1 MGSDYEYSD
10 DDGEYYDDE
19 EMFDGTQD
27 EDDSGDDV
35 DMDNFGDDFK
45 VAAKGKRKS
54 YEVEY
59 ESLSQQAVEKLMQR
73 DVDHICGIFGVDI
86 KKLRGSKADTAN
98 LLLRYMGWNK
108 ERLIEK
114 YMDNATSVL
123 VAAGVTASEPV
134 SPPAAPVRTHSI
146 PAPNSST
153 PRRATTRGSK
163 LLSLASGS
171 KSAKSPPSTP
181 NPLQRQLSKKAD
193 EAFVCQICFNDAPDL
208 QTLSLSCEHAFCTEC
223 WTDYIVSKIRDESE
237 HSIRC
242 MAEGCA
248 LVAPDHFIRDVL
260 IPEPG
265 APVGDPAKEELNSK
279 TWSRLQELFAR
290 HFVGCNSSLKYC
302 PYPSC
307 TNTVSCPSAASKS
320 SLTTIVP
327 TVSCGARGIG
337 GSAQDVSQSQHFSL
351 GLQGKEHKFCF
362 GCDIEGDHRPV
373 ICGVAKMWLRKCRD
387 DSETANWIKSNTKEC
402 SACQSTIEKNG
413 GCNHMT
419 CKKCKHEFCWVCMG
433 PWSEHGTAWYSCN
446 RFDEKTGVDA
456 RDAQSKSRASLERYL
471 HYYNRWANHE
481 QSAKLSLDLYA
492 KTEKK
497 MEEMQI
503 TSALTWIEVQFMKK
517 AVEEV
522 DKCRMTLKWTYAMA
536 YYLAKGNE
544 KELFEDN
551 QRDLEKAVEDL
562 SELLESPIEADQIP
576 TLRQQVTNKTVYVQK
591 RNEIVLEDTANGFL
605 EDRWRW
611 NVSVPG
617 FDDPEDA

>member
-1 MGSDYEYSD
+1 MSSDYEFSD
-10 DDGEYYDDE
+10 DDGDYYDDE
-19 EMFDGTQD
+19 EMLDGTQ
-27 EDDSGDDV
+27 EDDM
-35 DMDNFGDDFK
+35 DMDAFGEDFK
-45 VAAKGKRKS
+45 VVPKGKHKA

-59 ESLSQQAVEKLMQR
+59 DSLSQAAVEKLMKQ
-73 DVDHICGIFGVDI
+73 DVDHICGIFGVDV
-86 KKLRGSKADTAN
+86 STAN
-98 LLLRYMGWNK
+98 LLLRYIKWNK

-114 YMDNATSVL
+114 YMDNPTTML
-123 VAAGVTASEPV
+123 VAAGVIVPEAS
-134 SPPAAPVRTHSI
+134 SQPAPAPIRTHSSTSSGFHI
-146 PAPNSST
+146 P
-153 PRRATTRGSK
+153 K
-163 LLSLASGS
+163 SL
-171 KSAKSPPSTP
+171 KPKVEEP
-181 NPLQRQLSKKAD
+181 
-193 EAFVCQICFNDAPDL
+193 FVCPICFDDDTSI
-208 QTLSLSCEHAFCTEC
+208 QTLALDCEHTFCFGC
-223 WTDYIVSKIRDESE
+223 WTAYVNSKIRDEGE

-248 LVAPDHFIRDVL
+248 LVAPDPFIRSIL

-265 APVGDPAKEELNSK
+265 APK
-279 TWSRLQELFAR
+279 TWDRFQELLVR
-290 HFVGCNSSLKYC
+290 QFVACNNDLKFC

-307 TNTVSCPSAASKS
+307 TNTVSCPSASSKAS
-320 SLTTIVP
+320 LATVVP
-327 TVSCGARGIG
+327 TVSCGALR
-337 GSAQDVSQSQHFSL
+337 
-351 GLQGKEHKFCF
+351 EHMFCF
-362 GCDIEGDHRPV
+362 GCPIESDHRPV
-373 ICGVAKMWLRKCRD
+373 VCGVARMWLKKCRD

-402 SACQSTIEKNG
+402 TNCQSTIEKNG

-497 MEEMQI
+497 MEDMQI

-536 YYLAKGNE
+536 YYLAKGNQ
-544 KELFEDN
+544 KDLFEDN

-562 SELLESPIEADQIP
+562 SELLESPIEAENIP

-591 RNEIVLEDTANGFL
+591 RNEIVLEDTANGFV
-605 EDRWRW
+605 EGRWKW
-611 NVSVPG
+611 NITVEG
-617 FDDPEDA
+617 FDDPESD